1 MIINDN
7 LSLIANPCCSDTIH
21 AGDIR
26 NHPRVV
32 RVRGVSSGECKHGR
46 CVIGS
51 LGEEYNISHL
61 FVHGGLHMLVLSFD
75 SVLHL
80 KRTHEELLIFLFN
93 FFFFC

>member
-26 NHPRVV
+26 NHPWVV

-61 FVHGGLHMLVLSFD
+61 FVYGWPPHVGVVL
-75 SVLHL
+75 
-80 KRTHEELLIFLFN
+80 R
-93 FFFFC
+93 FCIASKENS